1 MSLPLRLIG
10 LGYAIGVG
18 IGLYYLWPEARAL
31 LGGTWLADLWLLVLL
46 VYALGGMWIAERI
59 WAMIPPLFE
68 KKRS

>member
-1 MSLPLRLIG
+1 MGPVLRLIG
-10 LGYAIGVG
+10 LAYAVGVG
-18 IGLYYLWPEARAL
+18 VGLYVLWPEVGARL
-31 LGGTWLADLWLLVLL
+31 RGTWLAELRILVLL

>member
-10 LGYAIGVG
+10 LGYAIAVGV
-18 IGLYYLWPEARAL
+18 GLYYLWPEARTF

>member
-1 MSLPLRLIG
+1 MSLRLSG

-18 IGLYYLWPEARAL
+18 IGLYYFWPDIRAL
-31 LGGTWLADLWLLVLL
+31 LGGTWLADLWILVLL